1 MQISRVNIRSAPLA
15 RRFAATHNYC
25 VFSDVAPQ
33 LGARRVAESIKK
45 VAESLAS
52 IRIKYY
58 LCPELT
64 IKRMT
69 NNSHDWVITGVNRLT
84 GTREEI
90 SRAMSYE
97 ACMKIMERERNK
109 PRRAFTR
116 LRAERLTPRQL
127 TILIEEI

>member
-1 MQISRVNIRSAPLA
+1 MQISRANIRAASLS

-25 VFSDVAPQ
+25 VLFGVAP
-33 LGARRVAESIKK
+33 LKGARRVAEGIKK
-45 VAESLAS
+45 VAKSLGS
-52 IRIKYY
+52 IRIKCY
-58 LCPELT
+58 LCPEQ
-64 IKRMT
+64 IFKRMT

-109 PRRAFTR
+109 KHRAFLR